1 MQAARGWLKDA
12 RRVTVLT
19 GAGVSAESGIPTFR
33 GSQGLWKQF
42 RAEELA
48 TPEAFARDP
57 KLVWEWYDWRR
68 HLIAEA
74 KPNAGHHALAAI
86 EARVPKFTLITQNV
100 DDLHE
105 RAGSRNVLHVH
116 GSIWTVRCTECGFE
130 QVDKRVPLP
139 EIPPLH
145 RCDTGRQAVGV
156 AQASGPVLASV
167 RAPKRH
173 TGQEACATRNL
184 LRPGVVWFGESLPQ
198 NIWAAAENAASE
210 ADVFLVIGTSAIVYP
225 AAGLAR
231 VAKAGGARVVEI
243 NAAETPLTAL
253 ADESLQGASGEVLPS
268 LIA

>member
-1 MQAARGWLKDA
+1 
-12 RRVTVLT
+12 VLT

-68 HLIAEA
+68 ALIAEA
-74 KPNAGHHALAAI
+74 QPNAGHLALAAI
-86 EARVPKFTLITQNV
+86 EERVPMFALITQNV

-116 GSIWTVRCTECGFE
+116 GSIWTLRCTECGFE
-130 QVDKRVPLP
+130 QVDKRVPLT

-145 RCDTGRQAVGV
+145 RCVTRTGV
-156 AQASGPVLASV
+156 
-167 RAPKRH
+167 
-173 TGQEACATRNL
+173 
-184 LRPGVVWFGESLPQ
+184 LRPGVVWFGESLPPDV
-198 NIWAAAENAASE
+198 WEAAERAARQ
-210 ADVFLVIGTSAIVYP
+210 ADVFFVIGTSAIVYP

-231 VAKAGGARVVEI
+231 IAKNAGARVVEI
-243 NAAETPLTAL
+243 NVAKTPHAPL
-253 ADESLQGASGEVLPS
+253 ADEFLQGASGEILPR